1 MSNSP
6 AINPS
11 SSVVLEAKQPGKP
24 TRSQINPLGY
34 TRRPSMLEMLLR
46 NRGATVAAV
55 VLVAFVLTAILAPI
69 LAPYDPIKQ
78 NLSSSL
84 MPPSLEGLLDFNNNQ
99 TAPHYFGTDKIG
111 RDLLSRIIFGAQ
123 VTLQVGLMSVAFAA
137 LVGSLLGLLAGF
149 YRGKVDTAIMIL
161 TDVQLS
167 FPTILL
173 AITIVA
179 GLGPGLRNTIIVLSI
194 AYWVEYARIIRAETL
209 SLREQD
215 FVLAARSIG
224 CSNPRI
230 LFRHLVPQIISP
242 LLVLITLQIG
252 RVIIL
257 ESALS
262 FLGLG
267 VQPPTPSWGNL
278 LADGRELIWTAWWM
292 AMFPGL
298 ALSLII
304 WSSNIFGDWLRDVL
318 DPKLKDRP

>member
-1 MSNSP
+1 MSTSLNV
-6 AINPS
+6 NPTAY
-11 SSVVLEAKQPGKP
+11 SVGP
-24 TRSQINPLGY
+24 TLLQL
-34 TRRPSMLEMLLR
+34 LLR
-46 NRGATVAAV
+46 NRGATAAA
-55 VLVAFVLTAILAPI
+55 LILIAFILIAVLAPV
-69 LAPYDPIKQ
+69 LAPYDPVKQ
-78 NLSSSL
+78 DLSNSL
-84 MPPSLEGLLDFNNNQ
+84 SPPSADSSLDFNNKQ
-99 TAPHYFGTDKIG
+99 LPPHFLGTDKIG

-123 VTLQVGLMSVAFAA
+123 ITLVVGVVSVAFAA
-137 LVGSLLGLLAGF
+137 AVGTLLGLLAGF
-149 YRGKVDTAIMIL
+149 YRGIVDSSIMIL

-179 GLGPGLRNTIIVLSI
+179 GLGPGLRNTIVVLSI

-215 FVLAARSIG
+215 YVLAARSIG
-224 CSNPRI
+224 CTNPRI
-230 LFRHLVPQIISP
+230 VFRHVVPQIVSP
-242 LLVLITLQIG
+242 LLILITLQIG

-267 VQPPTPSWGNL
+267 IQPPTPSWGNL

-292 AMFPGL
+292 AFFPGL
-298 ALSLII
+298 ALSLVI

-318 DPKLKDRP
+318 DPRLRSRI